1 MVFGKNVVLEVLII
15 ETLDHLRFWR
25 DVEAEEARVPVVVAA
40 LLVLVD
46 LLLKHTV
53 IKTTITTNTMRITTN
68 TNTNDGIHWQETARP
83 SKRP

>member
-25 DVEAEEARVPVVVAA
+25 DVEAEEAGVPVVVAA

-46 LLLKHTV
+46 LLLQHQHLT
-53 IKTTITTNTMRITTN
+53 
-68 TNTNDGIHWQETARP
+68 HWFLP
-83 SKRP
+83 PP